1 MNIELW
7 LTLLGA
13 SILISLS
20 PGAGA
25 ATAISSGLQY
35 GFKGATSAVVGLI
48 AGYGT
53 QLLVVALGVGT
64 LVAAS
69 TVAFNTI
76 KYLGA
81 LYLIWLGITTIKST
95 SGLQLHEVE
104 PLKQRQRFLRAY
116 FVNIM
121 NPKGMVFLLAL
132 VPQFL
137 DLNQP
142 QLPQLFIIAATLVGI
157 DWIVM
162 TGYSSL
168 ASSVRQ
174 WIINP
179 RGRTWLNR
187 LSGSALIIAGL
198 VLSTAT
204 L

>member
-1 MNIELW
+1 MSLQLW

-13 SILISLS
+13 SLLISLS

-25 ATAISSGLQY
+25 ATAINSGLQH
-35 GFKGATSAVVGLI
+35 GFKGAIPAVAGLI
-48 AGYGT
+48 SGYGT
-53 QLLVVALGVGT
+53 QLLVVALGLGT

-69 TVAFNTI
+69 PTAFNAI

-81 LYLIWLGITTIKST
+81 LYLVYLGVTTIRSNA
-95 SGLQLHEVE
+95 SLALNDIES
-104 PLKQRQRFLRAY
+104 LKKRQRFLQAY
-116 FVNIM
+116 VVNIM

-132 VPQFL
+132 IPQFL
-137 DLNQP
+137 DLSKP
-142 QLPQLFIIAATLVGI
+142 QFVQLIVIASTLVCV
-157 DWIVM
+157 DWVVM

-168 ASSVRQ
+168 ASTVRQ

-179 RGRTWLNR
+179 KGRMWLNR
-187 LSGSALIIAGL
+187 LSGTALIVAGL

>member
-1 MNIELW
+1 MSLQLW

-13 SILISLS
+13 SLLISLS

-25 ATAISSGLQY
+25 ATAINSGLQH
-35 GFKGATSAVVGLI
+35 GFKGAIPAVAGLI
-48 AGYGT
+48 SGYGT
-53 QLLVVALGVGT
+53 QLLVVALGLGT

-69 TVAFNTI
+69 PTAFNAI

-81 LYLIWLGITTIKST
+81 LYLVYLGVTTIRSNA
-95 SGLQLHEVE
+95 SLALNDIES
-104 PLKQRQRFLRAY
+104 LKKRQRFLQAY
-116 FVNIM
+116 IVNIM

-132 VPQFL
+132 IPQFL
-137 DLNQP
+137 DLSKP
-142 QLPQLFIIAATLVGI
+142 QFVQLIVIASTLVCV
-157 DWIVM
+157 DWVVM

-168 ASSVRQ
+168 ASTVRQ

-179 RGRTWLNR
+179 KGRMWLNR
-187 LSGSALIIAGL
+187 LSGTALIVAGL

>member
-1 MNIELW
+1 VSLQLW

-13 SILISLS
+13 SLLISLS

-25 ATAISSGLQY
+25 ATAINSGLQH
-35 GFKGATSAVVGLI
+35 GFKGAIPAVAGLI
-48 AGYGT
+48 SGYGT
-53 QLLVVALGVGT
+53 QLLVVALGLGT

-69 TVAFNTI
+69 PTAFNAI

-81 LYLIWLGITTIKST
+81 LYLVYLGVTTIRSNA
-95 SGLQLHEVE
+95 SLALNDIES
-104 PLKQRQRFLRAY
+104 LKKRQRFLQAY
-116 FVNIM
+116 VVNIM

-132 VPQFL
+132 IPQFL
-137 DLNQP
+137 DLSKP
-142 QLPQLFIIAATLVGI
+142 QFVQLIVIASTLVCV
-157 DWIVM
+157 DWVVM

-168 ASSVRQ
+168 ASTVRQ

-179 RGRTWLNR
+179 KGRMWLNR
-187 LSGSALIIAGL
+187 LSGTALIVAGL